1 MLVISPTVGENLIVV
16 STLTLA
22 CLSNEA
28 PKMSGAGLV
37 GIVGEA
43 VTLDEIVPSY
53 VKATIPRVRAREA
66 TGAS

>member
-16 STLTLA
+16 STLMLA

-28 PKMSGAGLV
+28 SKMVGRRFRMV

-43 VTLDEIVPSY
+43 VTLDEIVHLM
-53 VKATIPRVRAREA
+53 
-66 TGAS
+66 